1 MNTAQNKLLKI
12 ILPASC
18 FASFLVGNAHATV
31 TNVAYW
37 RGGEN
42 DFPEATQGSR
52 ITVDIAGTNNLQ
64 PWNTPQSTP
73 GYNQFGP
80 YYATPANYTVDV
92 NATRAPGSSVN
103 WDFDPGAGNTFT
115 GSAITTANA
124 NWGIQCYTTTQYG
137 YIMMNGN
144 AGGAGS
150 GGYGLFVH
158 NGFYSAI
165 MPGIAVLQGTVAPN
179 GNWRNLALVNN
190 NGTLELY
197 VDGVLDVYSYP
208 GGSQLFGAGNKLTF
222 GGTYNG
228 SDYVGIANGSIDEA
242 RLFTFEVGAFE
253 PEDLLDYVPGA
264 YASWATA
271 NAGGQTAN
279 LDYDNDGVPNGVEYF
294 MNAASGFTANPGLVG
309 NTVTWPNGG
318 KIPRTG
324 YGTKFMVQ
332 TSSDLVTWEDVTD
345 GDMDQNGT
353 NTASSLSYT
362 LDPANNPGK
371 QFVRLK
377 VTP

>member
-42 DFPEATQGSR
+42 DFPEAPQGSR
-52 ITVDIAGTNNLQ
+52 ITVDIAGSNNLQ
-64 PWNTPQSTP
+64 PWNNPQSTP

-80 YYATPANYTVDV
+80 YYLTPANYTVGV

-103 WDFDPGAGNTFT
+103 WVFDPAAGNTFF
-115 GSAITTANA
+115 GPPINANAGNA
-124 NWGIQCYTTTQYG
+124 NWGIQCYDATQDA
-137 YIMMNGN
+137 NGFRGILFN
-144 AGGAGS
+144 GTD
-150 GGYGLFVH
+150 GGYGLMVY
-158 NGFYSAI
+158 NGFYS
-165 MPGIAVLQGTVAPN
+165 GIVNGVGILQGTVAPD
-179 GNWRNLALVNN
+179 GNWHNIALVND
-190 NGTLELY
+190 NGVVKLFI
-197 VDGVLDVYSYP
+197 DGVLNVSAP
-208 GGSQLFGAGNKLTF
+208 LGGSLPFTANDYFTI
-222 GGTYNG
+222 G
-228 SDYVGIANGSIDEA
+228 SAKFQHFVSGSIDEA

-318 KIPRTG
+318 NIPRTR

>member
-42 DFPEATQGSR
+42 DFPEAPQGSR
-52 ITVDIAGTNNLQ
+52 ITVDIAGSNNLQ
-64 PWNTPQSTP
+64 PWNIPQSTP
-73 GYNQFGP
+73 GWNTFGP
-80 YYATPANYTVDV
+80 YYFTPANYTVGV
-92 NATRAPGSSVN
+92 NATRALGSTVN
-103 WDFDPGAGNTFT
+103 WAFDPGAGNTFF
-115 GSAITTANA
+115 GPPINANAGNA
-124 NWGIQCYTTTQYG
+124 NWGIQCYDATQDA
-137 YIMMNGN
+137 NGFRGILFN
-144 AGGAGS
+144 GTD
-150 GGYGLFVH
+150 GGYGLMVY
-158 NGFYSAI
+158 NGFYS
-165 MPGIAVLQGTVAPN
+165 GIVNGVGILQGTVAPD
-179 GNWRNLALVNN
+179 GNWHNIALVND
-190 NGTLELY
+190 NGVVKLFI
-197 VDGVLDVYSYP
+197 DGVLNVSAP
-208 GGSQLFGAGNKLTF
+208 LGGSLPFTANDYFTI
-222 GGTYNG
+222 G
-228 SDYVGIANGSIDEA
+228 SAKFQNFVSGSIDEV
-242 RLFTFEVGAFE
+242 RLFTFAEGAFE

-294 MNAASGFTANPGLVG
+294 MNAAPGFTANPGLVG
-309 NTVTWPNGG
+309 NTVSWPNGG
-318 KIPRTG
+318 NIRSSA

>member
-37 RGGEN
+37 RGGED
-42 DFPEATQGSR
+42 DFPQAADGSR
-52 ITVDIAGTNNLQ
+52 FTVDIAGSNNLQ
-64 PWNTPQSTP
+64 PWNLPQSTP
-73 GYNQFGP
+73 GWNTFGP
-80 YYATPANYTVDV
+80 YYFTPANYTVGV

-103 WDFDPGAGNTFT
+103 WAFDPGAGNTFF
-115 GSAITTANA
+115 GPPINANAGNA
-124 NWGIQCYTTTQYG
+124 NWGIQCYDATQDS
-137 YIMMNGN
+137 NGLRGILFN
-144 AGGAGS
+144 GTD
-150 GGYGLFVH
+150 GGYGLMVY
-158 NGFYSAI
+158 NGFYS
-165 MPGIAVLQGTVAPN
+165 GIVNGVGILQGTVAPD
-179 GNWRNLALVNN
+179 GNWHNIALVND
-190 NGTLELY
+190 NGVVKLFI
-197 VDGVLDVYSYP
+197 DGVLNVSAP
-208 GGSQLFGAGNKLTF
+208 LGGSLPFTANDYFTI
-222 GGTYNG
+222 G
-228 SDYVGIANGSIDEA
+228 SAKFQHFVSGSIDEA

-318 KIPRTG
+318 NIRSSA

>member
-37 RGGEN
+37 RGGED
-42 DFPEATQGSR
+42 DFPQAAPGSR
-52 ITVDIAGTNNLQ
+52 FTVDIAGSNNLQ
-64 PWNTPQSTP
+64 PWNIPQSTP
-73 GYNQFGP
+73 GWNTFGP
-80 YYATPANYTVDV
+80 YYFTPANYTVGV

-103 WDFDPGAGNTFT
+103 WAFDPGAGNTFF
-115 GSAITTANA
+115 GPPINANAGNA
-124 NWGIQCYTTTQYG
+124 NWGIQCYDATQDA
-137 YIMMNGN
+137 NGLRGILFN
-144 AGGAGS
+144 GTD
-150 GGYGLFVH
+150 GGYGLMVY
-158 NGFYSAI
+158 NGFYS
-165 MPGIAVLQGTVAPN
+165 GIVNGVGILQGTVAPD
-179 GNWRNLALVNN
+179 GNWHNIALVND
-190 NGTLELY
+190 NGVVKLFI
-197 VDGVLDVYSYP
+197 DGVLNVSAP
-208 GGSQLFGAGNKLTF
+208 LGGSLPFTANDYFTIGSAKFQNFVSGN
-222 GGTYNG
+222 
-228 SDYVGIANGSIDEA
+228 IDEV
-242 RLFTFEVGAFE
+242 RLFTFAEGAFE

-309 NTVTWPNGG
+309 NTVSWPNGG
-318 KIPRTG
+318 NIRSSR
-324 YGTKFMVQ
+324 YGTKFVVQ

>member
-37 RGGEN
+37 RGGED
-42 DFPEATQGSR
+42 DFPQATDGSR
-52 ITVDIAGTNNLQ
+52 VTVDIAGTNNLQ
-64 PWNTPQSTP
+64 PWNTPQSTA
-73 GYNQFGP
+73 GWNTFGP
-80 YYATPANYTVDV
+80 YYFTPANYTVGV

-103 WDFDPGAGNTFT
+103 WVFDPGAGNTFF
-115 GSAITTANA
+115 GPPINANAGNA
-124 NWGIQCYTTTQYG
+124 NWGIQCYDATQDA
-137 YIMMNGN
+137 NGQRGILFN
-144 AGGAGS
+144 GTD
-150 GGYGLFVH
+150 GGYGLFVY
-158 NGFYSAI
+158 NGFYS
-165 MPGIAVLQGTVAPN
+165 GIVNGVGILQGTVAPD
-179 GNWRNLALVNN
+179 GNWHNIALVND
-190 NGTLELY
+190 NGVVKLFI
-197 VDGVLDVYSYP
+197 DGVLNVSAP
-208 GGSQLFGAGNKLTF
+208 LGGSLPFTANDYFTI
-222 GGTYNG
+222 G
-228 SDYVGIANGSIDEA
+228 SAKFQNFVSGSIDEV

-318 KIPRTG
+318 NIRSSR
-324 YGTKFMVQ
+324 YGTQFVVQ
-332 TSSDLVTWEDVTD
+332 TSSDLVTWDDVTD

>member
-37 RGGEN
+37 RGGED
-42 DFPEATQGSR
+42 DFPQAAPGYR
-52 ITVDIAGTNNLQ
+52 FTVDIAGTNNLQ
-64 PWNTPQSTP
+64 PWNIPQSTP
-73 GYNQFGP
+73 GWNTFGP
-80 YYATPANYTVDV
+80 YYLTPANYTVGV

-103 WDFDPGAGNTFT
+103 WAFDPGAGNTFF
-115 GSAITTANA
+115 GPPINANAGNA
-124 NWGIQCYTTTQYG
+124 NWGIQCYDATQDS
-137 YIMMNGN
+137 NGLRGILFN
-144 AGGAGS
+144 GTD
-150 GGYGLFVH
+150 GGYGLMVY
-158 NGFYSAI
+158 NGFYS
-165 MPGIAVLQGTVAPN
+165 GIVNGVGILQGTVAPD
-179 GNWRNLALVNN
+179 GNWHNIALVND
-190 NGTLELY
+190 NGVVKLFI
-197 VDGVLDVYSYP
+197 DGVLNVSAP
-208 GGSQLFGAGNKLTF
+208 LGGSLPFTANDYFTI
-222 GGTYNG
+222 G
-228 SDYVGIANGSIDEA
+228 SAKFQHFVSGSIDEA

-318 KIPRTG
+318 NIRSSA

>member
-37 RGGEN
+37 RGGED
-42 DFPEATQGSR
+42 DFPQAAPGYR
-52 ITVDIAGTNNLQ
+52 FTVDIAGTNNLQ
-64 PWNTPQSTP
+64 PWNIPQSTP
-73 GYNQFGP
+73 GWNTFGP
-80 YYATPANYTVDV
+80 YYLTPANYTVGV

-103 WDFDPGAGNTFT
+103 WAFDPNAGNTFF
-115 GSAITTANA
+115 GPPINANAGNA
-124 NWGIQCYTTTQYG
+124 NWGIQCYDATQDS
-137 YIMMNGN
+137 NGLRGILFN
-144 AGGAGS
+144 GTD
-150 GGYGLFVH
+150 GGYGLMVY
-158 NGFYSAI
+158 NGFYS
-165 MPGIAVLQGTVAPN
+165 GIVNGVGILQGTVAPD
-179 GNWRNLALVNN
+179 GNWHNIALVND
-190 NGTLELY
+190 NGVVKLFI
-197 VDGVLDVYSYP
+197 DGVLNVSAP
-208 GGSQLFGAGNKLTF
+208 LGGSLPFTANDYFTI
-222 GGTYNG
+222 G
-228 SDYVGIANGSIDEA
+228 SAKFQHFVSGSIDEA

-318 KIPRTG
+318 NIRSSA

>member
-42 DFPEATQGSR
+42 DFPEAPQGSR
-52 ITVDIAGTNNLQ
+52 ITVDIAGSNNLQ
-64 PWNTPQSTP
+64 PWNRPQSTP

-80 YYATPANYTVDV
+80 YYLTPANYTVGV

-103 WDFDPGAGNTFT
+103 WAFDPNAENTFF
-115 GSAITTANA
+115 GPPINANAGNA
-124 NWGIQCYTTTQYG
+124 NWGIQCYDATQDA
-137 YIMMNGN
+137 NGIRGILFN
-144 AGGAGS
+144 GTD
-150 GGYGLFVH
+150 GGYGLMVY
-158 NGFYSAI
+158 NGFYS
-165 MPGIAVLQGTVAPN
+165 GIVNGVGILQGTVAPD
-179 GNWRNLALVNN
+179 GNWHNIALVNDD
-190 NGTLELY
+190 GVVKLFI
-197 VDGVLDVYSYP
+197 DGVLNVSATL
-208 GGSQLFGAGNKLTF
+208 GGSLPFTANDYFTI
-222 GGTYNG
+222 G
-228 SDYVGIANGSIDEA
+228 SAKFQNFVSGSIDEV
-242 RLFTFEVGAFE
+242 RLFTFEEGAFR
-253 PEDLLDYVPGA
+253 PEDLLTYDSVPA
-264 YASWATA
+264 PTYASWATT
-271 NAGGQTAN
+271 NAGDQTAN

-318 KIPRTG
+318 NILRTG